1 MTGRSYRGAAW
12 AAIASGFI
20 GILAFG
26 CMTGA
31 VFVRSAD
38 SPSELL
44 FRLNDAGVMLLKTLV
59 AMGRYR
65 EACGFAMGVR
75 ELSDSPEVDNLVAI
89 ARNRLESS
97 RTAANAAAVK
107 SSDGRGARLQAR

>member
-1 MTGRSYRGAAW
+1 MHQHLDLAEGTINFRKGHYEAALQ
-12 AAIASGFI
+12 SLERCF
-20 GILAFG
+20 LHAFAMNDTRYG
-26 CMTGA
+26 
-31 VFVRSAD
+31 
-38 SPSELL
+38 
-44 FRLNDAGVMLLKTLV
+44 NDAGVMLLKTLV

-97 RTAANAAAVK
+97 RTAANAAAAAVK
-107 SSDGRGARLQAR
+107 SNDGRGARLQAR